1 MAYALGSLRGAAD
14 PAGNDALSAY
24 TDLGNNTPVDPGAGK
39 VQFQTVQPV
48 DLPSGTGKH
57 HILFGADAGSVNCPN
72 HSPRLQ
78 FNLLNGSAVTPVGG
92 PINTCTDP
100 RGGFTTVPSPAG
112 GTLGVYTG
120 TYTTSE
126 ALPFTGSSLDLQM
139 INDEGSGKG
148 NDSAVDNISLMD
160 ATPTVSKSFSP
171 SPVAV
176 GGTSTLTF
184 TVDVTS
190 DTAGTYQNCASDT
203 SNLNGVNPPGSTVAY
218 TLTLNNPGSV
228 PAPASI
234 DDDLSKVLD
243 DAASSSG
250 AAPDYTSPHL
260 TMKKSSDVSTA
271 LPGQQVTYT
280 VTITNDGKGDVKLT
294 NAVVGPPD
302 SNCPAGSTDPRCAT
316 HHHVTSPP
324 TPTPTPTPKP
334 PGPTPAPPHGHGGGH
349 LPDTGV
355 QGWTIAALAALAVA
369 TGFTLRTLTRRRR
382 AG

>member
-1 MAYALGSLRGAAD
+1 VLAVLLSVVLGLGGTAVAAADSAPAAHHRPAVKSAHVRRSMAYALGSLRGAAD

-120 TYTTSE
+120 TCTTSE
-126 ALPFTGSSLDLQM
+126 ALPFTESSLDLQM
-139 INDEGSGKG
+139 INDEGSGDG

-171 SPVAV
+171 SPV
-176 GGTSTLTF
+176 
-184 TVDVTS
+184 
-190 DTAGTYQNCASDT
+190 
-203 SNLNGVNPPGSTVAY
+203 
-218 TLTLNNPGSV
+218 
-228 PAPASI
+228 
-234 DDDLSKVLD
+234 
-243 DAASSSG
+243 
-250 AAPDYTSPHL
+250 APDYTSPHL

-280 VTITNDGKGDVKLT
+280 VTTTSDGKGDLKLT

-302 SNCPAGSTDPRCAT
+302 TNCPAGSTDPRCAT
-316 HHHVTSPP
+316 HHHVTPPPPP
-324 TPTPTPTPKP
+324 TPTPTPP
-334 PGPTPAPPHGHGGGH
+334 PPTPTPAPPHGHGGGH

-355 QGWTIAALAALAVA
+355 QGWTIAALLIAALAVA